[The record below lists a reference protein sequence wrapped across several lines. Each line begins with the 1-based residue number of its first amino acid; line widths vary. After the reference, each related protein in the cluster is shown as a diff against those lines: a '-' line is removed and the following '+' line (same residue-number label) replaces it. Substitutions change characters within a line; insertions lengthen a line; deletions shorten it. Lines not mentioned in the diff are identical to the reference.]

1 MKVFVTSDLLFG
13 RQKAAEDRGFKT
25 ADEMEKTLID
35 GWNLSVGPN
44 DLVYHLGNFSW
55 DPISA
60 ETVLPYLNGKIIF
73 GSGMYDRHMG
83 DMSSVIL
90 GKHSLFKSSINVLR
104 DIPISKKKKSDLVL
118 SYWPLMDWPGK
129 ENGIMHI
136 HGGSIAS
143 NLDDGQ
149 RFCVSCDKWSLK
161 PIEIDVLFDIAKEH
175 STAKDKVLD
184 KG

>member
-13 RQKAAEDRGFKT
+13 RQKAAEDRGFET
-25 ADEMEKTLID
+25 ADEMEKALIE
-35 GWNLSVGPN
+35 GWNLVVGPN

-60 ETVLPYLNGKIIF
+60 ETALPYLNGKIVF

-83 DMSSVIL
+83 DISSVAL
-90 GKHSLFKSSINVLR
+90 GKHSLLKHSINVLR
-104 DIPISKKKKSDLVL
+104 DIPVSKKKKADAVM
-118 SYWPLMDWPGK
+118 SYWPLIDWPGK

-136 HGGSIAS
+136 HGGLIAS
-143 NLDDGQ
+143 NLDDGH

-161 PIEIDVLFDIAKEH
+161 PVEFDVLFDIAKEH
-175 STAKDKVLD
+175 SAGKDKVLD
-184 KG
+184 KN